1 MQRAEWQRQEQYPLS
16 SVLDPVGD
24 EGGRKEP
31 RSLRYGPRSH
41 HGRLQ
46 LSRGMAA
53 QERVQSFE
61 LDLIQNPH
69 DQLGGPGK
77 LAGEPMTLQSR
88 ARQIAKGLALVLTWY
103 A

>member
-1 MQRAEWQRQEQYPLS
+1 
-16 SVLDPVGD
+16 
-24 EGGRKEP
+24 
-31 RSLRYGPRSH
+31 
-41 HGRLQ
+41 
-46 LSRGMAA
+46 MAA